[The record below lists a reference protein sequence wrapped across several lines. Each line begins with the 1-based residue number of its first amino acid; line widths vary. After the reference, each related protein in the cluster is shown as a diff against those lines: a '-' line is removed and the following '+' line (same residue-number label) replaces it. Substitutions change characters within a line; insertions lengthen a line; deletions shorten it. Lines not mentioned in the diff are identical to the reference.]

1 MNSHV
6 PNVRLLPAIGLLFI
20 ELEMRTL
27 EFLLLFL
34 AVPRLSYV
42 CIMFDLA
49 VIL

>member
-34 AVPRLSYV
+34 AVPRLFV
-42 CIMFDLA
+42 MFDLA
-49 VIL
+49 VNL